1 MSRRTSRPSGSSL
14 GVLSPGTIDE
24 AKHVFKKYD
33 MNGDGKIS
41 SEELREAMD
50 WIGPGGTTRDEID
63 LIISEF
69 DKDGD
74 GHLDFDEF
82 MEFFAG
88 CGGDETLRDAFDL
101 FDLDRNGLISAK
113 NLHSVMMKLGEGCSL
128 SECRRMISSVDRD
141 GDGNVNF
148 EEFKEMM
155 TISASD

>member
-1 MSRRTSRPSGSSL
+1 MSRRSSRPSGSSL

-24 AKHVFKKYD
+24 AKHVFKK
-33 MNGDGKIS
+33 
-41 SEELREAMD
+41 
-50 WIGPGGTTRDEID
+50 DEID